1 MINSKILKKKII
13 KQSKNSLDDNAII
26 GLINSLNN
34 LELDNN
40 TNNKEIANED
50 MDEINSILI
59 EENNENDN
67 EEEIS
72 LNFDSI
78 DKGNIINE
86 IEDHNSFKISDFYT
100 RILEDKRFINF
111 KEIINEMK
119 IKKVNYKR
127 FNMVDEHDLDLVN
140 VRLNQNEK
148 NK

>member
-1 MINSKILKKKII
+1 
-13 KQSKNSLDDNAII
+13 
-26 GLINSLNN
+26 
-34 LELDNN
+34 
-40 TNNKEIANED
+40 
-50 MDEINSILI
+50 MDEINNIFI

-78 DKGNIINE
+78 NKGNIINE
-86 IEDHNSFKISDFYT
+86 TEDNNSFKISDLYI

-127 FNMVDEHDLDLVN
+127 SDVVDDHDLDLVN

-148 NK
+148 KN

>member
-40 TNNKEIANED
+40 ANNNEIVNED
-50 MDEINSILI
+50 VDEINNKLI

-78 DKGNIINE
+78 NKGNIINE
-86 IEDHNSFKISDFYT
+86 IEDNNSFKKSDLYT
-100 RILEDKRFINF
+100 RILEYKRFENF
-111 KEIINEMK
+111 NEIINEMK

>member
-1 MINSKILKKKII
+1 MNSKILKKLL
-13 KQSKNSLDDNAII
+13 KNLY
-26 GLINSLNN
+26 N

-40 TNNKEIANED
+40 TNNNEIANED
-50 MDEINSILI
+50 MDEINNILI

-86 IEDHNSFKISDFYT
+86 IEDNNSFKISDLYT
-100 RILEDKRFINF
+100 RILEDKLFINF

-127 FNMVDEHDLDLVN
+127 FNMVADHYIDLVN

>member
-1 MINSKILKKKII
+1 
-13 KQSKNSLDDNAII
+13 
-26 GLINSLNN
+26 
-34 LELDNN
+34 
-40 TNNKEIANED
+40 
-50 MDEINSILI
+50 MDEINNILI

-78 DKGNIINE
+78 NKGNIINE
-86 IEDHNSFKISDFYT
+86 IEDNNSFKISNLYT

-127 FNMVDEHDLDLVN
+127 SDMVDDHDLDMVN

-148 NK
+148 KKIRYPKKK